1 MDIYKETNNTDNSEE
16 IIEYID
22 EPDEIEILDYIDIES
37 FDMDT
42 IPANI
47 SISTMSLTCYL
58 GTLFKMDNIYNYM
71 ILDLSNVVDIKS
83 SKGRR
88 YIKGYTPKSK
98 KSNFFNQ
105 TTIMM
110 KVEDNK
116 YINIKLFKNGSIQ
129 MTGCRDLIHA
139 NIAISKLI
147 YKLKERLM
155 ITLDNSDNS
164 DNSNN
169 FKEIIFVDNPENISV
184 SKFKIDLINSN
195 FGISYNINRE
205 QLYNILTQEGVF
217 CRLSSIHACVNIK
230 FKSIE
235 PVTNTETLVSI
246 FVFQTGNIIITGA
259 KKAKQV
265 KDAYNYI
272 VRFLNKN
279 KMNIMKKD
287 INSILSNVEINNILT
302 N

>member
-1 MDIYKETNNTDNSEE
+1 MDIHKENDNE

-22 EPDEIEILDYIDIES
+22 DSNDIEVIDYINIES
-37 FDMDT
+37 YNMHI
-42 IPANI
+42 IPSNV

-71 ILDLSNVVDIKS
+71 ILELSNIVDVKS
-83 SKGRR
+83 SKGKR

-105 TTIMM
+105 TTITI
-110 KVEDNK
+110 KVDDNK

-129 MTGCRDLIHA
+129 MTGCRDLKHA

-147 YKLKERLM
+147 YKLKERLV
-155 ITLDNSDNS
+155 IEESNGSDGS
-164 DNSNN
+164 SS
-169 FKEIIFVDNPENISV
+169 KEITFVEEPDKISL

-205 QLYNILTQEGVF
+205 QLYNILTKDGVF

-230 FKSIE
+230 FKSLD
-235 PVTNTETLVSI
+235 PATNIETLVSI

-272 VRFLNKN
+272 VHFLNNN
-279 KMNIMKKD
+279 KMSIMKKD
-287 INSILSNVEINNILT
+287 INSILSNEEINDILT

>member
-1 MDIYKETNNTDNSEE
+1 MDIYKETNNSDNSEE

-37 FDMDT
+37 FDMDV
-42 IPANI
+42 IPANV

-105 TTIMM
+105 TTITM

-129 MTGCRDLIHA
+129 MTGCRDLRHA

-147 YKLKERLM
+147 YKLKERLV
-155 ITLDNSDNS
+155 INSDDS
-164 DNSNN
+164 SL
-169 FKEIIFVDNPENISV
+169 KEIIFVDNPENISV
-184 SKFKIDLINSN
+184 SRFKIDLINSN

-230 FKSIE
+230 FKSID
-235 PVTNTETLVSI
+235 PDTNAETLVSI

-272 VRFLNKN
+272 VRILNKN

-287 INSILSNVEINNILT
+287 INSILSNVEINDILS